1 MQQIFIGLMTEG
13 TTDWRFFENIV
24 ERTFRKI
31 SFECN
36 KEVDISSIHFIK
48 DLEEQKFIAKV
59 LEASK
64 KGYQE
69 FGITILCVQ
78 ADADTKTLK
87 ETYQYK
93 INPAKETLQEQDE
106 IEYCKIMVAI
116 VPMQETESW
125 LLADKE
131 LFKKQIGTNK
141 TDTELGIH
149 RNAETI
155 ANPKEVIQEAIRI
168 ARKDITKHRRNEL
181 TISELYQSI
190 GEAIDL
196 EKLESFESYQDFK
209 NNVREAYK
217 DLGLLY

>member
-1 MQQIFIGLMTEG
+1 MQQLLIGLMTEG
-13 TTDWRFFENIV
+13 TTDWRFLESIIKRAFYE
-24 ERTFRKI
+24 I
-31 SFECN
+31 SFECHTMV
-36 KEVDISSIHFIK
+36 EVYSINFINN
-48 DLEEQKFIAKV
+48 LEELKFVDKV

-64 KGYQE
+64 RGREE
-69 FGITILCVQ
+69 FGITILCIHS
-78 ADADTKTLK
+78 DADTKTLK

-93 INPAKETLQEQDE
+93 INPAKETLQQQNE

-168 ARKDITKHRRNEL
+168 ARKDSTKRRRKEL

-209 NNVREAYK
+209 NNVKAAYK
-217 DLGLLY
+217 ELGLLY